1 MQAARRNGLRAARKN
16 EIQAARS
23 NGPRAGVAARRN
35 GLRAA
40 RKNEWYRLR
49 ACINARHCKMRG
61 HKRTDAMEKITI
73 RTDTNHLLSDGY
85 KFRKDRTLADGSKS
99 FRCCTRNCCGRLK
112 VGVHGDVISS
122 SEHNHETEQVPN
134 EIDKAVV
141 EILRGYQ
148 PRISA
153 AVPSTI
159 VQDRYVSDTPENA
172 KKMILIEPRML
183 NKYEE
188 SKTSSKLDDEM
199 REILRSEI
207 EDAAKGTLYS
217 STLSRYL
224 KLDKSTIV
232 TKSPAK
238 YVEETTVSGT
248 AVKQSD
254 SATIDAGPR
263 KRKSIVSRNFNGARN
278 ETDIADILDVD
289 SIDDAKLKR
298 ISSLNSSGWWQLVK
312 IMKDRRINSAKERNA
327 TAEYLHA
334 SSRVRAKRHRTR
346 KPYR

>member
-1 MQAARRNGLRAARKN
+1 M
-16 EIQAARS
+16 
-23 NGPRAGVAARRN
+23 AARRN

-49 ACINARHCKMRG
+49 ACIKARNCKMRG

-112 VGVHGDVISS
+112 VGVNGDVISS

-141 EILRGYQ
+141 EIPRGYQ
-148 PRISA
+148 PRISIA
-153 AVPSTI
+153 
-159 VQDRYVSDTPENA
+159 QDRYVSDTPERA
-172 KKMILIEPRML
+172 KKMILIEPRMP

-188 SKTSSKLDDEM
+188 NKTSSKLNDEM
-199 REILRSEI
+199 REILRSDI
-207 EDAAKGTLYS
+207 EDAAKANLYS
-217 STLSRYL
+217 DILSRYL

-232 TKSPAK
+232 TKSTAK
-238 YVEETTVSGT
+238 YVEETTVSGI
-248 AVKQSD
+248 AVKESD

-263 KRKSIVSRNFNGARN
+263 KRKSIASRDLTGPKND
-278 ETDIADILDVD
+278 TDIVDILDAD
-289 SIDDAKLKR
+289 TIGDAKLKR
-298 ISSLNSSGWWQLVK
+298 ISSLN
-312 IMKDRRINSAKERNA
+312 
-327 TAEYLHA
+327 
-334 SSRVRAKRHRTR
+334 
-346 KPYR
+346 